1 MHFPD
6 QSHINRVRDALWQS
20 SRKAAV
26 MVGAGFSRNAVP
38 KHTGLPTAPTWPEL
52 AQAIHAKLN
61 SNADGQQEGLEPEAA
76 SQSSSIL
83 RVAQEY
89 QSAFGRT
96 DLHSL
101 LQLLIRDDQFLPGSA
116 HERLLELPW
125 RDVFTTN
132 WDTLL
137 ERASSS
143 VPNRYYSFV
152 RSADEI
158 PLAASPRIVK
168 LHGSI
173 DPLTPLIVTEED
185 YRTYPFRFA
194 PFVNTVQQS
203 MMETILLLIGFSGED
218 PNFLYWSGWV
228 RDNLGDSAPKIYLA
242 GWLGLSMHRRR
253 MLEDRNIVPI
263 DLARHPAADQWQQH
277 STWVCH
283 ERATEWI
290 LRTLEYGRPYV
301 PANWPLPMDLQD
313 DPIPDHL
320 VPIERIVI
328 NAPQS
333 EPDMQSTSGE
343 EQSEE
348 GKRQAVQDLLNV
360 WKHNR
365 KNTYPGWL
373 SAPSVVREAMGSPIE
388 KATPILD
395 ALPLLDTENCLRA
408 LFELIWRW
416 GIQLQPISL
425 LEPTSAKLESAAADV
440 LSRIDGQNKAIDGEP
455 ADDANWKSI
464 ARAWVAVDLA
474 LVRAARF
481 RFDFEEFDKRLSALV
496 PFLDGRVDIRHDVSH
511 ERCLWAIY
519 ELDYKSLEEQLANW
533 KVEGGDPVWMMR
545 KAALLFELG
554 RDEEAQALNSSALNA
569 IRRIP
574 ADDTRVDAP
583 SRESWALYCAGATL
597 GFQDYWSASLEWRQ
611 RWDELTPLKC
621 NALLEMHFGAEA
633 IRGKDKPDKGA
644 HFDLGV
650 EWRPGYSFSIAEYLR
665 WAASHRALRL
675 TEVAGLPPRIGDRV
689 VASSNLLLAARELC
703 PLEPELAARIV
714 MRTADNYES
723 TGTLNFV
730 LSRARIAGLSKE
742 AASRLAQIAV
752 RAIEYAVLLS
762 SNANASGRQHWLRR
776 LRGCT
781 ESLSRIVL
789 RLEVDQI
796 DKILSKALAWYEN
809 ELIATSVGMAG
820 PMYNLLKRT
829 WDSLPDERR
838 LARICDIFETRI
850 VGLDGFA
857 VEQEHVDKQYPD
869 PCVVLKKR
877 SKGQRVENND
887 DDSRWAG
894 IINFIVR
901 GLELGGEA
909 RTRAAVRVGHLV
921 DVKPLD
927 SDEQSRISYALWGN
941 DYAEHED
948 LPTKLDSIYEWAFLV
963 LPQPE
968 AGIAESRFRAKWLN
982 KERLSEAV
990 PSESRQV
997 LWQVGTALGNLKT
1010 HSYPFPLSN
1019 KDRSVLRNAIQEW
1032 AKEPAP
1038 VPLPR
1043 FARGSTP
1050 VFVGGAD
1057 EDARKVITGLQY
1069 LLLEVDISETVA
1081 EDLFRKARRLNDTG
1095 MMHARLT
1102 YPGLVRVAP
1111 ELRADIVEELRFAL
1125 VSDDK
1130 ETVRN
1135 AVQALEFWLIA
1146 EKEMRSEIAE
1156 PPIELLREVGVMI
1169 ATRRKAALINAL
1181 RLAAW
1186 VFREGTSEQ
1195 REVIEGLAIDGLASL
1210 SRKLSYKNE
1219 HEEEIDLPLLR
1230 WGCASLAVAMFRHGL
1245 TDNATVLRWIKEA
1258 KSDPLPEVRFCV
1270 NGDNASPS

>member
-1 MHFPD
+1 
-6 QSHINRVRDALWQS
+6 
-20 SRKAAV
+20 

-52 AQAIHAKLN
+52 AQAIYAKLN

-185 YRTYPFRFA
+185 YRTYPVRFA

-263 DLARHPAADQWQQH
+263 DLTRHPAADQWRKR
-277 STWVCH
+277 STRVCH

-301 PANWPLPMDLQD
+301 PANWPLPMDQKD
-313 DPIPDHL
+313 DPVPDHL
-320 VPIERIVI
+320 SPIEKIDV

-333 EPDMQSTSGE
+333 EPDLQSALGN

-348 GKRQAVQDLLNV
+348 RKRQAVQTLLQV

-365 KNTYPGWL
+365 ENTYPGWL
-373 SAPSVVREAMGSPIE
+373 SAPSIVRESMGSPIE
-388 KATPILD
+388 KATPLLD
-395 ALPLLDTENCLRA
+395 ALPLLDTASRLTA

-425 LEPTSAKLESAAADV
+425 LEPTSARLETVAAEV
-440 LSRIDGQNKAIDGEP
+440 LSRISGENKTIDGEP
-455 ADDANWKSI
+455 ANAATWQSI
-464 ARAWVAVDLA
+464 SKAWVAVNLA
-474 LVRAARF
+474 LVTAVRF
-481 RFDFEEFDKRLSALV
+481 RFDFENFDKRLSALA
-496 PFLDGRVDIRHDVSH
+496 PFLDDHIDVRNYVSH

-519 ELDYKSLEEQLANW
+519 KLDYTSLEELLANW

-554 RDEEAQALNSSALNA
+554 RDEEAQALNNNALSA

-574 ADDTRVDAP
+574 ADERRVDAP

-597 GFQDYWSASLEWRQ
+597 GFQDYWNASLEWRQ

-621 NALLEMHFGAEA
+621 NALLEMNFSADA
-633 IRGKDKPDKGA
+633 IRGKEGPDKGTP
-644 HFDLGV
+644 FDLGV
-650 EWRPGYSFSIAEYLR
+650 ERRPGYSFSIGEYLR

-675 TEVAGLPPRIGDRV
+675 AEVAGLPPSIGNRV

-703 PLEPELAARIV
+703 RHEQELAARIV

-730 LSRARIAGLSKE
+730 LSRARIAGLSRE

-752 RAIEYAVLLS
+752 SAIEYAVLQT
-762 SNANASGRQHWLRR
+762 SNANASGRQHWLER

-789 RLEVDQI
+789 RLEADQM
-796 DKILSKALAWYEN
+796 DNILSKALAWYEN
-809 ELIATSVGMAG
+809 ELIATSVGMTD

-838 LARICDIFETRI
+838 LARICDIFETPI
-850 VGLDGFA
+850 IGLDGFA
-857 VEQEHVDKQYPD
+857 SEQEHIDKQYPD
-869 PCVVLKKR
+869 PCMVLDKWAR
-877 SKGQRVENND
+877 GQRVENND

-894 IINFIVR
+894 IINSLVR
-901 GLELGGEA
+901 GLETGDEA
-909 RTRAAVRVGHLV
+909 RRRAAMRVGHLV
-921 DVKPLD
+921 DVRPLD
-927 SDEQSRISYALWGN
+927 SDEQSRISHALWGN
-941 DYAEHED
+941 DYAEHAD
-948 LPTKLDSIYEWAFLV
+948 LPTGIDSIHEWAFLV
-963 LPQPE
+963 LPEPI

-982 KERLSEAV
+982 TELTA
-990 PSESRQV
+990 PSHTRQV
-997 LWQVGTALGNLKT
+997 LWQVGTALANLKI
-1010 HSYPFPLSN
+1010 HDCPFPLSD
-1019 KDRSVLRNAIQEW
+1019 KERSFLRNAIGDW
-1032 AKEPAP
+1032 AKEPVP

-1043 FARGSTP
+1043 FAGGSAR
-1050 VFVGGAD
+1050 VFADGAD
-1057 EDARKVITGLQY
+1057 DEARKVIAGLQY

-1081 EDLFRKARRLNDTG
+1081 EDLFRKARRLNGTG
-1095 MMHARLT
+1095 MMPARLT

-1135 AVQALEFWLIA
+1135 AVQALEYWLIA
-1146 EKEMRSEIAE
+1146 EKDMRSEIAE

-1219 HEEEIDLPLLR
+1219 HDEEIDLPLLR
-1230 WGCASLAVAMFRHGL
+1230 WGCASLAVAMFKHGL
-1245 TDNATVLRWIKEA
+1245 TDNATVLRWLKEA
-1258 KSDPLPEVRFCV
+1258 ESDPLPEVRFCV